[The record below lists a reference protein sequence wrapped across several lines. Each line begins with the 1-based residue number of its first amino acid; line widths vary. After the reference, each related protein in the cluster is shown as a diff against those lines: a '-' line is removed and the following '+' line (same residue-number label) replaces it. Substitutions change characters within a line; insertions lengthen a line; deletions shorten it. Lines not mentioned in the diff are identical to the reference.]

1 MMINNDI
8 VSFDKLVYVF
18 EIDDVLYPKQDYLL
32 QVYYLFSN
40 FVEYTEGRS
49 IAKEMVDY
57 MKKTFEDLGEHEVLP
72 KTIMYFGLNEAYLEN
87 FERLKANA
95 HLPLKLI
102 LTDNIKKILL
112 SLFEQGKQVGILTDG
127 NPVEQLN
134 KLKHIDW
141 QELARFLPSLKV
153 FFIRELIFRN
163 INPIDF
169 LKEEYQVS
177 ADEISIFKEESLK
190 F

>member
-1 MMINNDI
+1 MMNNGMHAFNK
-8 VSFDKLVYVF
+8 SVYVF
-18 EIDDVLYPKQDYLL
+18 EIDDVLYPKPEYLL

-40 FVEYTEGRS
+40 FVEYTEGRPV
-49 IAKEMVDY
+49 AKDMVDF
-57 MKKTFEDLGEHEVLP
+57 MKETLETIGEDEVLS
-72 KTIMYFGLNEAYLEN
+72 KTIAHFGLHEGYREN

-102 LTDNIKKILL
+102 LKDNIKRLLL
-112 SLFEQGKQVGILTDG
+112 SLFEKEKHVGILTDG

-141 QELARFLPSLKV
+141 QDLSRFLPSLKV
-153 FFIRELIFRN
+153 FFIRELMFRN

-177 ADEISIFKEESLK
+177 ADEISIVTGKELE

>member
-1 MMINNDI
+1 MMNNGTHAFNK
-8 VSFDKLVYVF
+8 SVYVF
-18 EIDDVLYPKQDYLL
+18 EIDDVLYPKPEYLL

-40 FVEYTEGRS
+40 FAEYTEGLP
-49 IAKEMVDY
+49 IAKDMVGF
-57 MKKTFEDLGEHEVLP
+57 MKETLETIGEDEVLP
-72 KTIMYFGLNEAYLEN
+72 KTIAYFGLHEGYREN

-102 LTDNIKKILL
+102 LKEDIKRLLL
-112 SLFEQGKQVGILTDG
+112 SLFEKEKHVGILTDG
-127 NPVEQLN
+127 NPIEQLN

-141 QELARFLPSLKV
+141 QDLSRFLPSLKV
-153 FFIRELIFRN
+153 FFIRELMFRN

-177 ADEISIFKEESLK
+177 ADEISIVTGDELEF
-190 F
+190 